1 MDVGLSNVACPQC
14 GHTNPLGTGVCARCG
29 TGFDVPTL
37 VPGPTLGGTLPPVH
51 RPPDEENPKLEPGA
65 ILSDRYQVIDILG
78 VGGMG
83 SVYKAFDR
91 RLARVV
97 ALKTILPELA
107 ASPVMMK
114 RFKQEVLLA
123 QKITHKNVVRIYDIG
138 EDQGTAFITMDYIE
152 GESLKDAIL
161 KRGKFPANEAVS
173 IIREVARALEAAHSE
188 GVIHRD
194 LKPQNIMIEKSGRI
208 VVMDFGIARSAE
220 SGGATQTGALL
231 GTPDYMSPEQARME
245 EVDAR
250 SDIFSLGLI
259 FYELLTGRLAF
270 SGKTIVETMFIRTKE
285 RAIPPAEIERTIPE
299 GSNNIAVKC
308 LEPDV
313 NKRYQSVTDMLAD
326 LESFDPTKKVGASV
340 LVKSRLR
347 KIYPYRAWIGAAA
360 AVLILLV
367 GGYVLRD
374 GFGPEPAAQQKANIS
389 VLIADFANQ
398 TGEPIFD
405 NALEPVIKLALEEA
419 SFISAFDRR
428 TGSLGLSA
436 DSGRIDEVNAQK
448 IAYSQG
454 LGFVVSGAVEQK
466 GSGYVISVKAIEAIT
481 GKTIHIDDESASGK
495 DKVLY
500 AAAKLAADIRV
511 ALGDDTS
518 QRFAQDTLSTSSLEA
533 VHEYAT
539 AMNFVSG
546 GNHAE
551 ALKSFSKAVELDKDF
566 GLAYAGMAVTSRN
579 LRMPEEA
586 AKYIDLALKKIDR
599 MTEREKLRTRAYSF
613 SLSGN
618 RKMCVEEYTTLIQR
632 FPADVAAHNNLA
644 NCLTQ
649 MRDMKKAI
657 DEVSQA
663 MEILPKGLLYRN
675 NLALYSSYASDF
687 KTAEQRAREV
697 QVLDQT
703 YSTGFVSLAFAQL
716 GQDRP
721 DEARQTYEKLQQ
733 VGGASAVAQNRSKAA
748 AGMADVAIYAGRY
761 NDAIRILQQGADED
775 LKAGFK
781 EPAAMKLSALADT
794 LLLKGRKSE
803 AARAAERALEANQTV
818 KIRFRAGMVFAAA
831 DQEARVREMIDKL
844 SAETQPEPR
853 AYAQI
858 LEGEIALRKGDVA
871 TAEKKFTDANGL
883 LDTWIGHYQL
893 GRAYLERGA
902 YIEADSQFS
911 TCFRR
916 RGEAMALFLDESPT
930 YGYFPLVHYYLG
942 RAREGM
948 KTESF
953 ADSYRS
959 YLSIR
964 GKAGEDP
971 LIAEIKKKTG

>member
-1 MDVGLSNVACPQC
+1 M
-14 GHTNPLGTGVCARCG
+14 
-29 TGFDVPTL
+29 
-37 VPGPTLGGTLPPVH
+37 PGPTLGGTLPPVH
-51 RPPDEENPKLEPGA
+51 HSPDEETQKLEPGA
-65 ILSDRYQVIDILG
+65 VLSDRYQVIDILG

-123 QKITHKNVVRIYDIG
+123 QKITHKNVVRIFDIG
-138 EDQGTAFITMDYIE
+138 EDQGTAFITMDFIE
-152 GESLKDAIL
+152 GESLKDAIQ
-161 KRGKFPANEAVS
+161 KRGKFPANEAVA

-188 GVIHRD
+188 GVVHRD

-259 FYELLTGRLAF
+259 FYELLTGKLAF

-285 RAIPPAEIERTIPE
+285 RAIPPAEIERSIPE

-313 NKRYQSVTDMLAD
+313 AKRYQSVTDMLAD

-347 KIYPYRAWIGAAA
+347 KIYPYRAWVAAAA

-374 GFGPEPAAQQKANIS
+374 GFGPTPTAQPKSNVS
-389 VLIADFANQ
+389 VFITDFANQ

-428 TGSLGLSA
+428 TPGFGLAAS
-436 DSGRIDEVNAQK
+436 DRIDEVNGQK
-448 IAYSQG
+448 IATTQG
-454 LGFVVSGAVEQK
+454 LGFVVSGSVEQK
-466 GSGYVISVKAIEAIT
+466 GSAYVISVKAIEAFT
-481 GKTIHIDDESASGK
+481 GKAIHIDDESASGK
-495 DKVLY
+495 DKVLP
-500 AAAKLAADIRV
+500 AATKLAAAIRV

-518 QRFAQDTLSTSSLEA
+518 QRFAQDTLSASSREA
-533 VHEYAT
+533 VHEYAI
-539 AMNFVSG
+539 AMNFLSG
-546 GNHAE
+546 GNSAE

-566 GLAYAGMAVTSRN
+566 GLAYAGMAVTSNNMR
-579 LRMPEEA
+579 RTEDA

-613 SLSGN
+613 SVAGN
-618 RKMCVEEYTTLIQR
+618 RKACAEEYTTLIQR
-632 FPADVAAHNNLA
+632 FPADVAARNNLA

-649 MRDMKKAI
+649 MREMKRAI
-657 DEVSQA
+657 EEVSQA
-663 MEILPKGLLYRN
+663 MEILPKGALYRN
-675 NLALYSSYASDF
+675 NLALYLSYASDF
-687 KTAEQRAREV
+687 KTAEQRAQEV
-697 QVLDQT
+697 QDRDPN
-703 YSTGFVSLAFAQL
+703 YGTGFVSLAFAQL

-733 VGGASAVAQNRSKAA
+733 VTGEASAVARNASRAT
-748 AGMADVAIYAGRY
+748 GGIADVALYSGRY
-761 NDAIRILQQGADED
+761 NEAIRILQQGADQD
-775 LKAGFK
+775 LKAPNSR

-803 AARAAERALEANQTV
+803 AVSAAERALEASQSI
-818 KIRFRAGMVFAAA
+818 KIRFRAGMVFAGA

-853 AYAQI
+853 SYAQI
-858 LEGEIALRKGDVA
+858 LEGEIALRKGDFA
-871 TAEKKFTDANGL
+871 TAETKFTDAIGL
-883 LDTWIGHYQL
+883 LDTWIGHFQL
-893 GRAYLERGA
+893 GRAYLEKGA
-902 YIEADSQFS
+902 YLEADSHFS
-911 TCFRR
+911 ACFRR

-948 KTESF
+948 KTDSF
-953 ADSYRS
+953 ADSYRT

-971 LIAEIKKKTG
+971 LLAEVKKKTD